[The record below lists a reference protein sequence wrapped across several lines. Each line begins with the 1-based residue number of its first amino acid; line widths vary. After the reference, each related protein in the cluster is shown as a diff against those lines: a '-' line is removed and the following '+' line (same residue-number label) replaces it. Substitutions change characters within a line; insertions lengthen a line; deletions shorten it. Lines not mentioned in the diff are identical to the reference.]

1 MKKKLKLFS
10 IILML
15 ISSAFTFASR
25 ELVFTANATYV
36 EGSITKD
43 TVWTL
48 IDSPFVISKN
58 VSVYSN
64 ATLTIE
70 PGVEVRFGGR
80 FSLMVEGRLVAEGT
94 QDNMI
99 TFTSNKDEP
108 EAGDGGTIEF
118 NGAQLSTFVYCV
130 VEHATNGI
138 TVENGA
144 LKIQHSTISSN
155 CESGIRILNGNVE
168 VKSNEIVDNAE
179 SGIYI
184 TGDNQ
189 VTIQNNAIKS
199 NGDGIILAEN
209 STSGVNISQN
219 VVLLNKQSGI
229 HLDADDY
236 SNIAILN
243 NTLSSNYYG
252 FQVSGNAETH
262 ITNNSISYNT
272 VGIFYQAGNNHVAH
286 FNDIYGNDL
295 GMDVSSDVTVN
306 AEYNYWG
313 DESGPYHESLNPVGK
328 GNPVGEDGV
337 NLDFI
342 FFLTAPVGY
351 LNARP
356 TARLLTDKSLISP
369 IQTVMFIATSS
380 SDDRCVDKYLFD
392 FGDGENSGWT
402 TLSIFVHEYSL
413 NGTYHAY
420 LTVMDDFGV
429 TSDNIAETTINV
441 QYLTSLQVSLI
452 SSSYTV
458 DYGEEV
464 SIAVQVTDGITAV
477 GNATVTFLSINGGS
491 STPSSGLTNS
501 TGHLTATFTAPSVT
515 ETTNVRIVATASKT
529 GYADG
534 SDYEYL
540 EVLPPLLVQVTA
552 DPAHIKSEETATVT
566 VHVTYREQPVA
577 EALVTM
583 SCDGGNLS
591 ATTGV
596 TNSEGDALFSF
607 TAPLSVTPLNVT
619 ITASAIKIGY
629 IESVGQTTLTVE
641 PKKLVVDVVAD
652 PTTLISEAV
661 SHITAHVTYEGNP
674 ISNATVSISS
684 DSGGNFS
691 ATTELTDSNGNATF
705 ILTAPQANAPLN
717 LTIAVTATKTGYADG
732 EGRLQI
738 VVYPG
743 TLGVQVIADPSTIES
758 KGTSIVT
765 VHVTC
770 NATSVAEALV
780 TVSCNGGNLSA
791 TTGVTNSSGY
801 CEFIFDAPR
810 TTVQLTAII
819 VANANKNGYISSE
832 SQTTITVTPETGGG
846 GWPIT
851 TILLIIIPIVIVVII
866 VVLIKLKV
874 IAFSAEEEQ

>member
-1 MKKKLKLFS
+1 MLFQ
-10 IILML
+10 MV
-15 ISSAFTFASR
+15 
-25 ELVFTANATYV
+25 EATYV
-36 EGSITKD
+36 EGSITQD
-43 TVWTL
+43 TIWTL
-48 IDSPFVISKN
+48 VDSPFVVLKN
-58 VSVYSN
+58 ITVYSN

-70 PGVEVRFGGR
+70 PGVEVRFGGP
-80 FSLMVEGRLVAEGT
+80 FSLTVSGKLHANGT
-94 QDNMI
+94 EKAI
-99 TFTSNKDEP
+99 KFTSNSEQPD
-108 EAGDGGTIEF
+108 AGDWNAIKF
-118 NGAQLSTFVYCV
+118 NGIEKSMLIGCFVA
-130 VEHATNGI
+130 HATDGILVENGDVEIENTNISLCLQNGI
-138 TVENGA
+138 TAVN
-144 LKIQHSTISSN
+144 STLTVQASTVSS
-155 CESGIRILNGNVE
+155 CSLNGIDATNSELTVE
-168 VKSNEIVDNAE
+168 DDVIMDNGGNGIV
-179 SGIYI
+179 I
-184 TGDNQ
+184 TGNEQ
-189 VTIQNNAIKS
+189 VTIQRNTIIS
-199 NGDGIILAEN
+199 NGNGVLLTGNE
-209 STSGVNISQN
+209 TSKVNINHNIISANEQN
-219 VVLLNKQSGI
+219 GI
-229 HLDADDY
+229 QINTVDHTNLAIIY
-236 SNIAILN
+236 NNI
-243 NTLSSNYYG
+243 SSNYMGLYI
-252 FQVSGNAETH
+252 SSPTSTY
-262 ITNNSISYNT
+262 ITNNSISYNDI
-272 VGIFYQAGNNHVAH
+272 GIFYDQGSHTAY
-286 FNDIYGNDL
+286 FNDIYGNEK
-295 GMDVSSDVTVN
+295 GMDVASNAIVN

-313 DESGPYHESLNPVGK
+313 RKSGPYHESLNPSGK
-328 GNPVGEDGV
+328 GNPVGGDGV

-342 FFLTAPVGY
+342 FFLTEPFGY
-351 LNARP
+351 INARP
-356 TARLLTDKSLISP
+356 IATLLTDKTIVP
-369 IQTVMFIATSS
+369 PNEMVMFFATNSF
-380 SDDRCVDKYLFD
+380 DEGRIDRYRFD

-429 TSDNIAETTINV
+429 TSDNTAETTINV

-515 ETTNVRIVATASKT
+515 QTTNVRIVATASKT

-552 DPAHIKSEETATVT
+552 DPAHIKSEETTTVT

-577 EALVTM
+577 EALVTV

-607 TAPLSVTPLNVT
+607 SAPLSVTLLNVT

-629 IESVGQTTLTVE
+629 TESVGQTTLTVE

-661 SHITAHVTYEGNP
+661 SHITVHVTYEGNP

-717 LTIAVTATKTGYADG
+717 LTITVTATKTGYADG

-743 TLGVQVIADPSTIES
+743 TLGVQVIADPATIES

-770 NATSVAEALV
+770 NATPVAEALV
-780 TVSCNGGNLSA
+780 TVSCDGGNLSA

-801 CEFIFDAPR
+801 CEFIFNAPR
-810 TTVQLTAII
+810 TPVQLTAII
-819 VANANKNGYISSE
+819 VANANKNGYIEGE
-832 SQTTITVTPETGGG
+832 SQTTITVTQETGGG
-846 GWPIT
+846 GWPLT

-866 VVLIKLKV
+866 VVLVKLKV
-874 IAFSAEEEQ
+874 ITFSGEEES